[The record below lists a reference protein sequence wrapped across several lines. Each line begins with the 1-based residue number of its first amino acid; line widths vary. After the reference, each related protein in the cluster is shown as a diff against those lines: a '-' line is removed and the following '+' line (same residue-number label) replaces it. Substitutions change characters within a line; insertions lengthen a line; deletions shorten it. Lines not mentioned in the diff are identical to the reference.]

1 MNGRRKRSPEGPIT
15 ILASAADKTVYVYR
29 NGVPIGRAVLGIDD
43 PKHPLGSHVFT
54 MLSGLSKEPSAF
66 VRGRPAHQWMAV
78 ETEGNTTLHDLGQR
92 VRVPPEFAKKV
103 YDMLTPGTTI
113 VVTDA
118 PALPSTSSPRNVP
131 LMEEERK

>member
-1 MNGRRKRSPEGPIT
+1 MNGRRNEARKVRSRSWRARRT
-15 ILASAADKTVYVYR
+15 RRFYVYR

-92 VRVPPEFAKKV
+92 VRVPPEFAEKV

-113 VVTDA
+113 MVTDT
-118 PALPSTSSPRNVP
+118 PALPATASPRNVP